1 MVAKKICI
9 VGDFAVGKSSLVRR
23 FVFDEFDTDYRAT
36 LGVNIYKYST
46 VIQAA
51 DGQSVGMDQML
62 WDIEGKP
69 EPDDTYRTY
78 LAGSAGALIVGDIT
92 RDRAID
98 SLIGHGRFYE
108 TCRPGR
114 PIVFVLN
121 KGDLLEPDS
130 ENPHSDRLV
139 EAFGEPYLKTSA
151 KTGSAVIKAF
161 DQLSR
166 RIITIGS

>member
-1 MVAKKICI
+1 MVAKKICVI
-9 VGDFAVGKSSLVRR
+9 GDFAVGKSSLVRR
-23 FVFDEFDTDYRAT
+23 FVFDDFDTDYRAT
-36 LGVNIYKYST
+36 LGVNIYKYNT

-51 DGQSVGMDQML
+51 DGQSVEMDQLL

-92 RDRAID
+92 RDTAIN
-98 SLIGHGRFYE
+98 SLISHGRFYE

-114 PIVFVLN
+114 PVAFVLN
-121 KGDLLEPDS
+121 KGDLLAPDD
-130 ENPHSDRLV
+130 EGPNGDPLV
-139 EAFGEPYLKTSA
+139 DAFGEPYLKTSA
-151 KTGSAVIKAF
+151 KTGSAVVKAF
-161 DQLSR
+161 DQLAR